1 MAYPLDKPPSLFSN
15 FTQPF
20 DKLYAMSTQYR
31 HAHEGR
37 GEVPPG
43 EDFVVM
49 GHARTIGAGS
59 VIGWAI
65 AGWAIGV
72 IGHAA
77 AAAPTPIDLEQGR
90 ALYQRHCADCHG
102 PEGRGD
108 GQQATSL
115 SPRPG
120 NLISA
125 QTSAKSDQELMKII
139 AKGRPRTAMTGSEG
153 RLSTE
158 EQAAVLAYVR
168 SLVKFTS
175 SGTPRPPQP

>member
-1 MAYPLDKPPSLFSN
+1 MWR
-15 FTQPF
+15 
-20 DKLYAMSTQYR
+20 QYR
-31 HAHEGR
+31 HAHEVR
-37 GEVPPG
+37 GEVPSG
-43 EDFVVM
+43 EEFVVI
-49 GHARTIGAGS
+49 GHARSIGIRGL
-59 VIGWAI
+59 IGWAI

-77 AAAPTPIDLEQGR
+77 AAAPTPIDVEQGR
-90 ALYQRHCADCHG
+90 AIYQRHCADCHG

-139 AKGRPRTAMTGSEG
+139 AKGRPRTAMVGWEG

-168 SLVKFTS
+168 SLVKFTR
-175 SGTPRPPQP
+175 SGTPPPPQP